1 MEYYRGRRP
10 GMNVSERKVGNI
22 TVVDVS
28 GKMVAADNA
37 GRLKDKITSLVFQGE
52 KQIVV
57 NLSNVTYV
65 DSSGLGELVA
75 CHGTAL
81 KAGGEV
87 KLAGSANKIKDLLVM
102 TRLITVFDAHDTEQ
116 GALKSFAP

>member
-1 MEYYRGRRP
+1 
-10 GMNVSERKVGNI
+10 MNVSERKVGNI

-28 GKMVAADNA
+28 GKMVASDNA

-81 KAGGEV
+81 KGGGEV

-102 TRLITVFDAHDTEQ
+102 TRLITVFDTHDNEDA
-116 GALKSFAP
+116 ALKSFAR